1 MNNTFL
7 KYIGIAL
14 LTSLLMLNACKKD
27 DNTITNT
34 ASTTTNNGSLLL
46 EFDHKVGTAALVFNQ
61 TYTLN
66 NAQVSINKMQYYV
79 SNVVLTKSDGSTYT
93 VTKEQSYF
101 FVKHLDGSKGTVT
114 LTNLPIADYTSV
126 SFVLGIDREKS
137 LTLSGTTQSGVLDNA
152 SYPGSEMTWNWNSGY
167 IFVKMEGNV
176 ATTTTAKAFQR
187 HIGLYGGQ
195 SGTDINNIKIIK
207 LDLKNS
213 SNVVTPAKV
222 STTVTPKIHLFV
234 DVTKMFTDNYYPDQI
249 LSIMSGANSK
259 AVADA
264 YVNMFVV
271 DHVHN

>member
-27 DNTITNT
+27 NN
-34 ASTTTNNGSLLL
+34 TTTNSTSNGSLAI
-46 EFDHKVGTAALVFNQ
+46 EFEHNVGADALVFNK

-101 FVKHLDGSKGTVT
+101 FVKHIDGATGSIT
-114 LTNLPIADYTSV
+114 LNNVPVGDYTSV

-137 LTLSGTTQSGVLDNA
+137 LSLSGTTQSGVLDNTN
-152 SYPGSEMTWNWNSGY
+152 YPGSEMTWNWNSGY

-176 ATTTTAKAFQR
+176 ATATTAKAFQR

-195 SGTDINNIKIIK
+195 SGTDINNIKVIK
-207 LDLKNS
+207 IDLKNAN
-213 SNVVTPAKV
+213 NVTTPA
-222 STTVTPKIHLFV
+222 TVTNSITPMIHLSV
-234 DVTKMFTDNYYPDQI
+234 NVSQMFTNGYYPDQI
-249 LSIMSGANSK
+249 LSIMSGASSK

-264 YVNMFVV
+264 YVNMFSLE
-271 DHVHN
+271 HVHN